1 VTEVERR
8 AALDAIG
15 AEVSMCT
22 RCRLHETRTKAV
34 SGEGTSEFEVIFVG
48 EGPGYNG
55 ATR

>member
-15 AEVSMCT
+15 AEFFVCT
-22 RCRLHETRTKAV
+22 RCRLHEARTKAV
-34 SGEGTSEFEVIFVG
+34 PGEGTSESEVIFVG